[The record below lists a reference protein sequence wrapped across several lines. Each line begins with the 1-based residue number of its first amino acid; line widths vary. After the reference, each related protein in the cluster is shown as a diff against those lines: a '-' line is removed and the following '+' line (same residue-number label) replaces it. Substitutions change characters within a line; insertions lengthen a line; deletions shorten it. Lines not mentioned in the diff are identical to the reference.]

1 MIVNNLVLWN
11 GPSSTSEESR
21 EQFKK
26 FELIKTVNGVGIVL
40 VASKD
45 SLKILDI
52 NNSIKVISVLDFD
65 SKIDTRK
72 MVAKNTHNEIIKN
85 GAIVRIISGT
95 HAGKRCEVKHV
106 YKDMLF
112 LYNIDIYQSS
122 SITVEK
128 VNNCALVTPNSEIKH
143 TRPVYGNNSQQA
155 DSTNKMRHEDAT
167 QEELQVGKTITI
179 KGGEYKGY
187 QGSIVGNNG
196 ANISVRLTAKGKIVN
211 VSRDFILA
219 VKKQIEIGKTPR
231 VSASTYAAQSPA
243 AWNESRHERNPDY

>member
-1 MIVNNLVLWN
+1 MKDIRGNIASIETKKNIGMDCIEEPIENLIKRFKIGQHAKIVAGNDKGKTGMILKIEDKYAIIFTENENQFKVLVNNLVLWN

-40 VASKD
+40 VAGKD
-45 SLKILDI
+45 TLKILDM

-65 SKIDTRK
+65 SRIDTRK
-72 MVAKNTHNEIIKN
+72 LVAKNTYNEVIKN
-85 GAIVRIISGT
+85 GAIVRIISGV
-95 HAGKRCEVKHV
+95 HSGKRCEVKHV

-128 VNNCALVTPNSEIKH
+128 VNNCILVTPSSEIKF

-155 DSTNKMRHEDAT
+155 DTTNKPRHDDPT
-167 QEELQVGKTITI
+167 QDELQIGKTITI
-179 KGGEYKGY
+179 KGG
-187 QGSIVGNNG
+187 
-196 ANISVRLTAKGKIVN
+196 
-211 VSRDFILA
+211 
-219 VKKQIEIGKTPR
+219 
-231 VSASTYAAQSPA
+231 
-243 AWNESRHERNPDY
+243 

>member
-1 MIVNNLVLWN
+1 MLVNNLIIWN

-26 FELIKTVNGVGIVL
+26 FELIKTINGVGIVL

-45 SLKILDI
+45 TLKILDI

-65 SKIDTRK
+65 SKLDTRK
-72 MVAKNTHNEIIKN
+72 MAAKNTYNEIIKN

-95 HAGKRCEVKHV
+95 HSGKRCEVKHV

-122 SITVEK
+122 SITVEN
-128 VNNCALVTPNSEIKH
+128 VNNCILVTPSSEIKF

-155 DSTNKMRHEDAT
+155 DNTNKARHEDPT
-167 QEELQVGKTITI
+167 QEELQIGKTITI
-179 KGGEYKGY
+179 KGGEFKGY
-187 QGSIVGNNG
+187 QG
-196 ANISVRLTAKGKIVN
+196 ISN
-211 VSRDFILA
+211 
-219 VKKQIEIGKTPR
+219 Q
-231 VSASTYAAQSPA
+231 
-243 AWNESRHERNPDY
+243 